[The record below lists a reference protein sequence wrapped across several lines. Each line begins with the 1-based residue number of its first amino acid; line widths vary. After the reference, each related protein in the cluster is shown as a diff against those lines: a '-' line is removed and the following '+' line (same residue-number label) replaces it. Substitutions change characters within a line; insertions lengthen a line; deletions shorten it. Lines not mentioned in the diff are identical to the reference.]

1 MGSDPE
7 SQIPVIKFS
16 TGSNDLDRG
25 TEGWHKLCK
34 RVREAC
40 ENYGCFEV
48 AYDKIPTQSRAE
60 TFSAIRQLFDLP
72 LYTKQ
77 KNVNLYPTL
86 GYRGQ
91 IAAIPLYESLGIEDA
106 SNFESLK
113 SFTGLMWPG
122 GHDQFCQAVI
132 SILKSLEEL
141 NHIIVRA
148 ILDGYGL
155 GEKTES
161 IISCKTLLRVMRYRA
176 PPAGEYMKGLQPHT
190 DKIWTTILCEDEVSG
205 LEVETKDGKWVKLS
219 PSPGSFIFMV
229 PDCLMAWC
237 NCRMRAVKH
246 RVMMSGDKDR
256 YSFGA
261 FAIPVDGS
269 IIKAQKELVDEEHPQ
284 LLKEFE
290 FTDFFRFH
298 LSEEGRAIDSDK
310 QVFAFA
316 GI

>member
-1 MGSDPE
+1 MLHDGE
-7 SQIPVIKFS
+7 VWRVA
-16 TGSNDLDRG
+16 LD
-25 TEGWHKLCK
+25 TH
-34 RVREAC
+34 EAC

-77 KNVNLYPTL
+77 KNVNLYPAL
-86 GYRGQ
+86 GYCGQ

-113 SFTGLMWPG
+113 SFTGLI
-122 GHDQFCQAVI
+122 QAVI

-229 PDCLMAWC
+229 LDCLMAWY
-237 NCRMRAVKH
+237 NCRMHVVKH
-246 RVMMSGDKDR
+246 RR
-256 YSFGA
+256 Y
-261 FAIPVDGS
+261 IPVN
-269 IIKAQKELVDEEHPQ
+269 
-284 LLKEFE
+284 
-290 FTDFFRFH
+290 
-298 LSEEGRAIDSDK
+298 AICIRSTVV
-310 QVFAFA
+310 VFAFPSKIILA
-316 GI
+316 VVFFGFLFFALFKGFSGGKQCGFDLSEFFQPYPCLRSSVSMVNSRLP